1 MTTAMTSPCGAVQEA
16 ILGTAL
22 TIAVAQ
28 LVFTAA
34 LCLGNTYP
42 HCRGSG
48 WRQAVLPAI
57 IAIFMLLLTVETL
70 QPSLLGND
78 LLSLGVCPFRFR
90 LSLFG
95 ILATEALGLAALRIC
110 IIKCKVV
117 RGSLHT
123 PFVRGC

>member
-1 MTTAMTSPCGAVQEA
+1 MTSPCAAVQEA

-95 ILATEALGLAALRIC
+95 VLATESLGLAALQVC
-110 IIKCKVV
+110 IIKRKVAQ
-117 RGSLHT
+117 RQ
-123 PFVRGC
+123 R